1 LRAESALSELYDSPG
16 LGDHALPDLAAANMR
31 GEVWRLRLENSF
43 EVPAPPDAAWDLL
56 LDVPRVVP
64 CMPGAELTEVV
75 DDSNWKAKVAVKL
88 GPVSLTFDT
97 AVKLVE
103 ADEAARKVTLSAD
116 GRELRGRGAA
126 RATVES
132 SLALVNGGTR
142 VDIVTDLR
150 LTGPAAQYGRG
161 LVTDVSSQLIDR
173 FAECLKAQLDTPD
186 TARADEAVAEA
197 AKPVGGLRLG
207 LAAIWRSI
215 RRLFNRG

>member
-1 LRAESALSELYDSPG
+1 LRAKSALAELYDSLG
-16 LGDHALPDLAAANMR
+16 LGDHALM
-31 GEVWRLRLENSF
+31 RLESSF
-43 EVPAPPDAAWDLL
+43 EVPASPDAAWDLL

-88 GPVSLTFDT
+88 GPVSLTFGTD
-97 AVKLVE
+97 VKLVE
-103 ADEAARKVTLSAD
+103 ADEAARKVTLSAA

-132 SLALVNGGTR
+132 SLTSVNGGTR
-142 VDIVTDLR
+142 VDIVTDLS

-161 LVTDVSSQLIDR
+161 LVADVSSQLIGR
-173 FAECLKAQLDTPD
+173 FAECLKAQLDTAEP
-186 TARADEAVAEA
+186 AGADKAVAEA

-215 RRLFNRG
+215 MRLFRRG

>member
-1 LRAESALSELYDSPG
+1 
-16 LGDHALPDLAAANMR
+16 MR

-43 EVPAPPDAAWDLL
+43 EVPAPPDAAWHLL

-88 GPVSLTFDT
+88 GPVSLTFGTD
-97 AVKLVE
+97 VKLVE

-132 SLALVNGGTR
+132 SLASVSGGTR

-161 LVTDVSSQLIDR
+161 LVADVSSQLIDR
-173 FAECLKAQLDTPD
+173 FADCLKAQLDTAEP
-186 TARADEAVAEA
+186 ARADEAVAEA
-197 AKPVGGLRLG
+197 AKPVGGLRVG

-215 RRLFNRG
+215 RRLFSRG

>member
-1 LRAESALSELYDSPG
+1 
-16 LGDHALPDLAAANMR
+16 
-31 GEVWRLRLENSF
+31 LRLENSF

-75 DDSNWKAKVAVKL
+75 DETNWKAKIAVKL
-88 GPVSLTFDT
+88 GPVALTFGTD
-97 AVKLVE
+97 VKLVE

-132 SLALVNGGTR
+132 SLTSVNGGTR
-142 VDIVTDLR
+142 VDIATDLH

-161 LVTDVSSQLIDR
+161 LVADVSSQLIDR
-173 FAECLKAQLDTPD
+173 FADCLKAQLDTVEPE
-186 TARADEAVAEA
+186 RGEEAVAEA

-207 LAAIWRSI
+207 LAAIWRRI
-215 RRLFNRG
+215 KRLFGRG

>member
-1 LRAESALSELYDSPG
+1 MSELYDSPG
-16 LGDHALPDLAAANMR
+16 LGDHMAM
-31 GEVWRLRLENSF
+31 RLENSF
-43 EVPAPPDAAWDLL
+43 EVPAPPQAAWDLL

-88 GPVSLTFDT
+88 GPISLTFGTD
-97 AVKLVE
+97 VKLVE

-126 RATVES
+126 HATVES
-132 SLALVNGGTR
+132 SLASLNGGTR

-161 LVTDVSSQLIDR
+161 LVADVSSQLIDR
-173 FAECLKAQLDTPD
+173 FAECIKTQLDTAEP
-186 TARADEAVAEA
+186 ARADEAVAEA

-215 RRLFNRG
+215 KRLFGRG

>member
-1 LRAESALSELYDSPG
+1 
-16 LGDHALPDLAAANMR
+16 
-31 GEVWRLRLENSF
+31 LRLENSF
-43 EVPAPPDAAWDLL
+43 EVPAPPEAAWDLL

-75 DDSNWKAKVAVKL
+75 DDSNWKAKIAVKL
-88 GPVSLTFDT
+88 GPVSLTFGT
-97 AVKLVE
+97 AVKLQE

-132 SLALVNGGTR
+132 SLASVNGGTR
-142 VDIVTDLR
+142 VDIVTDLT

-161 LVTDVSSQLIDR
+161 LVADVSSQLIDR
-173 FAECLKAQLDTPD
+173 FAECLKAQLDTAQPE
-186 TARADEAVAEA
+186 RAEEAVAEA

-207 LAAIWRSI
+207 LAAILRAFK
-215 RRLFNRG
+215 RLFRRRR